1 MIKSLCSLFSWNI
14 SKIFMLLWFFTIP
27 LHLNYIFNIIFYY
40 FLGVQNVKKKYLFEP
55 VPKQTQTINA
65 AGSTI
70 TYGKRSGKEY
80 IHIPGPINT
89 PLRFMVKKIILK
101 FIIWQSS
108 SEVIPNVLIVFFLV
122 EILPYGPSPRE
133 RS

>member
-1 MIKSLCSLFSWNI
+1 
-14 SKIFMLLWFFTIP
+14 MLLWFFTI
-27 LHLNYIFNIIFYY
+27 LLQLNYIFNIIFYY
-40 FLGVQNVKKKYLFEP
+40 FLGVQNMKKKYLFEP

>member
-14 SKIFMLLWFFTIP
+14 SKIFMLLWFFTI
-27 LHLNYIFNIIFYY
+27 LLQLNYIFNIIFYY
-40 FLGVQNVKKKYLFEP
+40 FLGVQNMKKKYLFEP

>member
-1 MIKSLCSLFSWNI
+1 M
-14 SKIFMLLWFFTIP
+14 
-27 LHLNYIFNIIFYY
+27 
-40 FLGVQNVKKKYLFEP
+40 KKKYLLEP

-89 PLRFMVKKIILK
+89 PLRFMVKK
-101 FIIWQSS
+101 
-108 SEVIPNVLIVFFLV
+108 N
-122 EILPYGPSPRE
+122 YT
-133 RS
+133 

>member
-1 MIKSLCSLFSWNI
+1 M
-14 SKIFMLLWFFTIP
+14 
-27 LHLNYIFNIIFYY
+27 
-40 FLGVQNVKKKYLFEP
+40 KKKYLLEP

-101 FIIWQSS
+101 FITWQSS

>member
-1 MIKSLCSLFSWNI
+1 M
-14 SKIFMLLWFFTIP
+14 
-27 LHLNYIFNIIFYY
+27 
-40 FLGVQNVKKKYLFEP
+40 KKKYLLEP

-108 SEVIPNVLIVFFLV
+108 SEVIPNVLIVFFPGRDFAIRTAEVGKFKIKKFGSSTAL
-122 EILPYGPSPRE
+122 
-133 RS
+133 

>member
-1 MIKSLCSLFSWNI
+1 ME
-14 SKIFMLLWFFTIP
+14 
-27 LHLNYIFNIIFYY
+27 
-40 FLGVQNVKKKYLFEP
+40 KKYLLEP

-122 EILPYGPSPRE
+122 FDFEIRTVSTGTIISLVFLSAEVGKFKIKKFGS
-133 RS
+133 STAL

>member
-1 MIKSLCSLFSWNI
+1 MIKPLCSLFSWNI
-14 SKIFMLLWFFTIP
+14 SKIFMLLWFFTIL

-40 FLGVQNVKKKYLFEP
+40 FLGVQNMKKKYLFEP

-101 FIIWQSS
+101 FIIWESS